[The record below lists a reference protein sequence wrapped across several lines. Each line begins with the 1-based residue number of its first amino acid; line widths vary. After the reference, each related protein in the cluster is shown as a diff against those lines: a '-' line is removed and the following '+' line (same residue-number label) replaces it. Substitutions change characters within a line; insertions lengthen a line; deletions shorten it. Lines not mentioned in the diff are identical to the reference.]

1 MEIDRTTE
9 PEDEN
14 GGMGAGAPDGQG
26 LEDQGNVRLYEGYMG
41 VVRRNREDAD
51 RTMRQRT
58 VAAAAAL
65 MNIYENPKNGGYSDR
80 SLSDSLSGAF
90 GTPVFGMQR
99 LDGLKGDNEALN
111 GSVAL
116 IVPQRGQDGSVT
128 TGVSAMLSPAQQ
140 LKILQDARLG
150 DRTAPLQR
158 ELWGGLAKRFTPEQL
173 EQQGLRDPDAL
184 FRPQDATSKGGTT
197 LEGGTAAR
205 LGTSILPQERRGIS
219 SFSADGKGGFSR
231 TYAGPETGMQNVRE
245 DFGTRAPGDGGTW
258 RTLRSGY
265 IAEHGADGT
274 VYENAQT
281 GETRFVPNGS
291 AAPQGGA
298 LDAGGAQAP
307 VAGRG
312 GARTARAGAAK
323 PAAQGTAGA
332 KPATEKYSREL
343 LEDIN
348 AEIEGLSKN
357 ANPTEQDRADLAL
370 LRRRKMSLLTG
381 RDLDAEEAAAKANAP
396 DEVRRRQREAVEA
409 RFGSFFGGDGNL
421 KGSGFSSFGGK
432 QYLYFRNDDGTT
444 VRAEPGQTVS
454 LNGFPVRWNGGGAG
468 RDSFEIVEP
477 GAAKAEAGEGKA
489 KDGKAAGGNT
499 ASASS
504 APDEKAVSAARM
516 RRREQNAK
524 DAARMEARKDMD
536 GAEQAKAEERAK
548 ASKEIRARNAQ
559 KAETEKEKRLK
570 EEKFRA
576 YLADLRRQHGKEDIP
591 EEDAYRIFENDW
603 WWKFNERMRRNLED
617 MSNYEKLHGKSKT
630 YIPPSGKL

>member
-9 PEDEN
+9 LEDEN

-26 LEDQGNVRLYEGYMG
+26 LEDQGNVRLYDGYMG

-80 SLSDSLSGAF
+80 SLSDSLSSAF

-99 LDGLKGDNEALN
+99 LDGLKEGDEALN

-184 FRPQDATSKGGTT
+184 FRPKEGGGENGTT
-197 LEGGTAAR
+197 LTGGTAAR
-205 LGTSILPQERRGIS
+205 LGASILPQERRGGS
-219 SFSADGKGGFSR
+219 MYSTDGKGGS
-231 TYAGPETGMQNVRE
+231 TIVRWDADGNRIE
-245 DFGTRAPGDGGTW
+245 ENFGTRAPDYERW

-274 VYENAQT
+274 VYENVRT

-298 LDAGGAQAP
+298 VDAGGAQAP

-312 GARTARAGAAK
+312 GARTVRAGAAK

-357 ANPTEQDRADLAL
+357 ANPTDQDRADLAL

-432 QYLYFRNDDGTT
+432 QYLYFRNDDGTF

-477 GAAKAEAGEGKA
+477 GAAKSEAGEGKA
-489 KDGKAAGGNT
+489 KAGKAAGGNT
-499 ASASS
+499 APARS

-516 RRREQNAK
+516 
-524 DAARMEARKDMD
+524 EARKDMD
-536 GAEQAKAEERAK
+536 RAEQAKAEERAK
-548 ASKEIRARNAQ
+548 ASKEIRARNKQNA
-559 KAETEKEKRLK
+559 AMEKEKRLK

-591 EEDAYRIFENDW
+591 EEDAYRMFENDW
-603 WWKFNERMRRNLED
+603 WRKFKERTRKNLED

>member
-9 PEDEN
+9 LEDEN
-14 GGMGAGAPDGQG
+14 GGMGAGVPDGQG
-26 LEDQGNVRLYEGYMG
+26 LEDQGNVRLYDGYMG

-80 SLSDSLSGAF
+80 SLSDSLSSAF

-99 LDGLKGDNEALN
+99 LDGLKEGDEALN

-184 FRPQDATSKGGTT
+184 FPPQDATSKGGTT

-205 LGTSILPQERRGIS
+205 LGASILPQERRGIS

-245 DFGTRAPGDGGTW
+245 DFGTRAPEDGGTW

-274 VYENAQT
+274 VYENVRT

-307 VAGRG
+307 V
-312 GARTARAGAAK
+312 
-323 PAAQGTAGA
+323 AAQGTAGA

-409 RFGSFFGGDGNL
+409 RFRSFFGGDGNL

-432 QYLYFRNDDGTT
+432 QYLYFRNDDGTF

-477 GAAKAEAGEGKA
+477 GAAKSEAGEGKA
-489 KDGKAAGGNT
+489 
-499 ASASS
+499 
-504 APDEKAVSAARM
+504 KAVSAARM
-516 RRREQNAK
+516 RRHEQNAK

-536 GAEQAKAEERAK
+536 GAEQAKAGERAK

-559 KAETEKEKRLK
+559 KAAMEKEKRLK

-591 EEDAYRIFENDW
+591 EEDAYRMFENDW
-603 WWKFNERMRRNLED
+603 WRKFKERTRKNLED
-617 MSNYEKLHGKSKT
+617 MDNYEKLHGKSKV